1 MISSNRIISLAVGI
15 ALVTA
20 ACGDSSGPSDPPIA
34 SLTVSGVSMNSDAFK
49 ANGDFSLGLLA
60 TDATGQSILSNRAN
74 VTATLT
80 NVQQGIAAYY
90 APGQSAATY
99 TLTTGSTLAQSPIT
113 NPTYAA
119 ILLDDSG
126 SMSWNDPQR
135 LRADAAK
142 LFWEAVIPARST
154 NHVALLDFGAGS
166 TTGFTSTRLLQDW
179 TRDQSEL
186 EDKLSMIVNAGGTP
200 LYTSLRETSEWIEAT
215 TATATNRV
223 MLLLSDGVPGD
234 GSQRLSAIAA
244 AQAANV
250 TVHTVGLGEAAD
262 ISSAANA
269 NAVATVREIAEQTGG
284 VYSAATNAAALG
296 PIFNTLATVSS
307 QGQLVTAFNISPV
320 PPTGALVSGTVSVTI
335 GGQTQ
340 TANWSFIAP

>member
-1 MISSNRIISLAVGI
+1 MMTRNRITSLALGV
-15 ALVTA
+15 ALVAA
-20 ACGDSSGPSDPPIA
+20 ACGDSSGPSDAPIA
-34 SLTVSGVSMNSDAFK
+34 ALTVSGVSMNSDAFR
-49 ANGDFSLGLLA
+49 ANGQFSLGLLA
-60 TDATGQSILSNRAN
+60 TDATGQSILSNNAT

-90 APGQSAATY
+90 AAGQSANY
-99 TLTTGSTLAQSPIT
+99 TLTTGSTQAQSPIT

-166 TTGFTSTRLLQDW
+166 TTGFTATRLLQDW
-179 TRDQSEL
+179 TRDQSAL
-186 EDKLSMIVNAGGTP
+186 EDKLPMIVNSGGTP
-200 LYTSLRETSEWIEAT
+200 LYTSLRETSEWMQAT
-215 TATATNRV
+215 TASATNRV
-223 MLLLSDGVPGD
+223 MLMLSDGVPGD

-269 NAVATVREIAEQTGG
+269 NAVETVREIAERTGG

-307 QGQLVTAFNISPV
+307 QGQLVTAFQISPV
-320 PPTGALVSGTVSVTI
+320 PPTGTRVSGTVSVTI